1 MSNKRGRGVILNRTE
16 AADHFG
22 VAMTTLDDWVRRDCP
37 VVQRGGRGRPWQFNT
52 ADLMKWREAD
62 IRAESQGVRSVS
74 ADELKRRKL
83 EAETEMVELDL
94 AKAKELVAP
103 IEQIERALSKAF
115 GEVRANLRN
124 VVPGRAA
131 RRLVGETNQTK
142 IKAVLLEEIDQA
154 LEALADDDL
163 INESDLELAEEDE
176 DED

>member
-1 MSNKRGRGVILNRTE
+1 VTNKRGRGVILNRTE
-16 AADHFG
+16 TADHFG
-22 VAMTTLDDWVRRDCP
+22 IAMTTLDDWVRRDCP
-37 VVQRGGRGRPWQFNT
+37 VLQRGARGRPWQFNT

-62 IRAESQGVRSVS
+62 IRAQSQGVQSAS

-83 EAETEMVELDL
+83 EAETEMAELDL
-94 AKAKELVAP
+94 AKAKDLVAP

-124 VVPGRAA
+124 VVPGRTA

-142 IKAVLLEEIDQA
+142 IKAMLLEEIDQA
-154 LEALADDDL
+154 LKALADDDL
-163 INESDLELAEEDE
+163 INETDLELAEEDE